1 MNCVTATPTA
11 APRPPDSAFCQL
23 KRGRGAPLT
32 RDMDPVSTSK
42 PATSG
47 RARRAPPLRTLVWLA
62 MAGGFVG
69 LCAADSRSTLQVTA
83 NVMAVAHLEMTAPA
97 PLLLISAA
105 DLARGYLDTPRPLRL
120 RVFSN
125 SRAGF
130 ALDVATLSP
139 WFTAVA
145 LEGFDAEVSLGAEG
159 GTIVQRWQ
167 GEQSR
172 ALQLRMRF
180 KLAAGLAPGLY
191 AWPLQLRARPL

>member
-1 MNCVTATPTA
+1 
-11 APRPPDSAFCQL
+11 
-23 KRGRGAPLT
+23 
-32 RDMDPVSTSK
+32 MDPVPTRKQASAGGGGHSL
-42 PATSG
+42 SL
-47 RARRAPPLRTLVWLA
+47 RALTWLT
-62 MAGGFVG
+62 MAGGFAG
-69 LCAADSRSTLQVTA
+69 LCAADSHSTVLVTA
-83 NVMAVAHLEMTAPA
+83 TVVPVARLEMTAQA
-97 PLLLISAA
+97 PQLLIRQA
-105 DLARGYLDTPRPLRL
+105 DLARGYVDTPRPLRL

-145 LEGFDAEVSLGAEG
+145 LEGLDAGVSLGAEG

-172 ALQLRMRF
+172 ALQLRLRF